1 MTSTQLICITRKV
14 PRVVTSNIDGKM
26 YQILSFLLLAGL
38 KIILNLWLTARE
50 LFFGTGKVPNLH
62 SKYVLITGCD
72 SGFGRE
78 TAVRLDRMG
87 IHVLATCLTEEGA
100 NGVKLETSERLKTF
114 VMNVTD
120 ARQIQEV
127 FGQVKQLLPSGNG
140 RSEIMHYYTIR
151 FL

>member
-1 MTSTQLICITRKV
+1 
-14 PRVVTSNIDGKM
+14 M
-26 YQILSFLLLAGL
+26 YQILSNLLLAGL
-38 KIILNLWLTARE
+38 KIILDLWLTARK

-72 SGFGRE
+72 TGFGRE

-100 NGVKLETSERLKTF
+100 KALKSVTSERLKTF

-120 ARQIQEV
+120 GRQIEDV
-127 FGQVKQLLPSGNG
+127 FDQVKQLIPSGHG
-140 RSEIMHYYTIR
+140 KS
-151 FL
+151 